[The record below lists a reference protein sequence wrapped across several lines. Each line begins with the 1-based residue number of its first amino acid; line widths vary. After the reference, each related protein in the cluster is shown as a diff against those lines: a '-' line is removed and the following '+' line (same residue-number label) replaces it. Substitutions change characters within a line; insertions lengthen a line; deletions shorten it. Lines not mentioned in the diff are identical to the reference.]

1 MKVIK
6 RDGRIVEFNL
16 DKIKLTLERV
26 SDETEQPFPGSD
38 IDKLSKEIIKRIK
51 LRKTDPIKSSMIH
64 DIVVNVLK
72 DAGFYDIAQAYKSG
86 KSK

>member
-26 SDETEQPFPGSD
+26 SDETEQPFPSSD
-38 IDKLSKEIIKRIK
+38 IDKLSKEIIKRVK
-51 LRKTDPIKSSMIH
+51 LRKIDPIKSSMIH